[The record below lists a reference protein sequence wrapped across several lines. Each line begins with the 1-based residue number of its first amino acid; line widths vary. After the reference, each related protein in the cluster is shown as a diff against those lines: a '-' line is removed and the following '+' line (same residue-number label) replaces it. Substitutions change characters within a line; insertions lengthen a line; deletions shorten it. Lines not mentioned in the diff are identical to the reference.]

1 MFTSMSNITI
11 PANGNLTLTVVNKDI
26 TLEKGKPNSVFQD
39 GGTAVVVHAGKDD
52 DVTDPAG
59 NAGDRI
65 ACAVIVESTSAGNP
79 PTR

>member
-1 MFTSMSNITI
+1 MSNITI

-39 GGTAVVVHAGKDD
+39 AGTAVVVHAGKDD
-52 DVTDPAG
+52 YVTDPAG

-65 ACAVIVESTSAGNP
+65 ACGVITEKAAGP
-79 PTR
+79 ATR